1 MANRGRALDGDS
13 MRCRRSPRP
22 SRYLASQACN
32 SPGDVVSIDDV
43 RGRGIDQIEAV
54 APRDP
59 QHPDGAGRVGGQ
71 LLAGDLAEHVELPDA
86 AVTDAYRVAVLDS
99 LARR

>member
-86 AVTDAYRVAVLDS
+86 AVTDAYRVALLDS

>member
-1 MANRGRALDGDS
+1 

-71 LLAGDLAEHVELPDA
+71 LLAGDLAEHVELPDV
-86 AVTDAYRVAVLDS
+86 AVPDAYRVAGLDS

>member
-1 MANRGRALDGDS
+1 

-54 APRDP
+54 APGDP
-59 QHPDGAGRVGGQ
+59 QRPDGAGRVGGQ

>member
-1 MANRGRALDGDS
+1 

-22 SRYLASQACN
+22 SRYPVSQACN

-54 APRDP
+54 APGDP